1 MQKNKPLEKPGRKR
15 NLRTKVAG
23 VAKLLA
29 NAYEQDL
36 VVFGVVRLRFHEN
49 VGGQVA
55 VDEAV
60 PLPFAVFVR
69 ADATLYVLLEC
80 RTVSLELL
88 VGCFEDSTLPPEK
101 RVAENHGVRVNEGPR
116 KERVV
121 CPKWVLHHVAAQGV
135 SHTHGVAEDGQAVLK
150 ETVGHHATVRSTEV
164 NLFVEVVTALAKSIE
179 ANQVF

>member
-36 VVFGVVRLRFHEN
+36 VVLGVVRLRFHEN

-101 RVAENHGVRVNEGPR
+101 RVPENHGLGINEGPR

-121 CPKWVLHHVAAQGV
+121 CPKWVLDHVATQGR
-135 SHTHGVAEDGQAVLK
+135 SRTCAVAVEGQTVLK
-150 ETVGHHATVRSTEV
+150 KAVWHHATVRSTEV